1 MPSSSGGSGSYK
13 PNNTN
18 NDPYQKRDNYGAKD
32 AYTKKDVHAQRNVWK
47 KDDVHEDL
55 NERGERGGSGLCSFW
70 FECKLK
76 MQSIYS
82 SDAGLQAE
90 GRVFNTDTDPFIIQ
104 LFIKFSVY
112 GMTNLFIAPTIIIAL
127 FIASLYAHIELK
139 FLILVVEL
147 LYIGLI
153 LYCPAW
159 QTFTSGQFAITN
171 TGEEFYSKWLK
182 GYKGYE
188 GTSIFGYTVGV
199 AMIATLAKFRFPF
212 TYIYDYFEFDI
223 PSEEMFMDA
232 VYFVTISNTIFLV
245 MYFILVAKL
254 KTADNEKRKMNK
266 RINIDS
272 RTMSIVGQLGAH
284 LDRAE

>member
-1 MPSSSGGSGSYK
+1 MPNSGGGGYK

-18 NDPYQKRDNYGAKD
+18 NDPYQGRDNYGAKD
-32 AYTKKDVHAQRNVWK
+32 VYAKKNVHDQRNVWK
-47 KDDVHEDL
+47 KEDPHDDL
-55 NERGERGGSGLCSFW
+55 NEKGQQGEGNGLCNFW

-82 SDAGLQAE
+82 SDSGSQAE

-112 GMTNLFIAPTIIIAL
+112 GMTNLFIAPLVIIGL
-127 FIASLYAHIELK
+127 FIASLYATIEIK

-147 LYIGLI
+147 LYIGWV

-159 QTFTSGQFAITN
+159 QTFTSGQYAITE
-171 TGEEFYSKWLK
+171 TGEDFYSKWLK

-188 GTSIFGYTVGV
+188 GTTIFGYTVGV
-199 AMIATLAKFRFPF
+199 AMIATLAKYRFPF
-212 TYIYDYFEFDI
+212 TYIYDYFEFDMPI
-223 PSEEMFMDA
+223 EKVFMDA
-232 VYFVTISNTIFLV
+232 VYFVTISNTLFLIL
-245 MYFILVAKL
+245 YFVLVAKL
-254 KTADNEKRKMNK
+254 KKADNEQRKTNK

-284 LDRAE
+284 LDREE